1 MPRTKLLA
9 ALLSATML
17 CSAAQASNVGGYD
30 NGITFTPTVTAGAY
44 SSGQSMGGLQTVK
57 VFRTTTVTSWI
68 FDIFQI
74 TSKGGNT
81 GAMTIYTYDTKPVGT
96 CTDTS
101 SFVENAADIGKRF
114 MAPFVLTPAVVGAGT
129 TSSTAQLL
137 QVVSGQNH
145 DNPQTQNLYICI
157 VANGSITPGSTS
169 DLVVK
174 IGGAQD

>member
-1 MPRTKLLA
+1 MVRARIFA
-9 ALLSATML
+9 ALLAVLLLSSGARAT
-17 CSAAQASNVGGYD
+17 NTGGYD

-44 SSGQSMGGLQTVK
+44 ASGQSMGGLQTVK

-101 SFVENAADIGKRF
+101 AFVENATDIGKRF
-114 MAPFVLTPAVVGAGT
+114 MAPFVMTPAVVGAGT

-145 DNPQTQNLYICI
+145 DSPQTQNLYICI
-157 VANGSITPGSTS
+157 VANGVITPGSTS

>member
-1 MPRTKLLA
+1 MRMKLALA
-9 ALLSATML
+9 ALLCSTALANAT
-17 CSAAQASNVGGYD
+17 NTGGYD

-44 SSGQSMGGLQTVK
+44 SSGQSMGGLQTVR
-57 VFRTTTVTSWI
+57 VFRTTTETSWI

-101 SFVENAADIGKRF
+101 AFVENAADIGKRF
-114 MAPFVLTPAVVGAGT
+114 MAPFVMTPAVVGAGT
-129 TSSTAQLL
+129 TSATAQLL

-145 DNPQTQNLYICI
+145 DNPQLQNLYICI
-157 VANGSITPGSTS
+157 VANGAITPASTS